1 MLIVKLNQSQNYNIE
16 IMNDIF
22 NIKKKDNLQEI
33 KVYFINTE
41 IIY

>member
-22 NIKKKDNLQEI
+22 NIKTKDNLQEI